1 MKASFAVLLLLL
13 SPGVNWAGGDALLVR
28 KLSFENRM
36 AGGYVV
42 TLEAVVPGESLF
54 GCHRMTINGTYSF
67 WRWKVR
73 RRSPTAPTWK
83 QHRFAVQALAKVNG
97 PFYFGTIGQALERTD
112 EPCTF
117 RSEGLTAEYGTNGS
131 LDITTFYLTS

>member
-1 MKASFAVLLLLL
+1 MKASFAIPLLLL
-13 SPGVNWAGGDALLVR
+13 SPGLSWAGGDALLVR

-54 GCHRMTINGTYSF
+54 GCQRMTVNGTYSF

-73 RRSPTAPTWK
+73 RPSRTAPTWK
-83 QHRFAVQALAKVNG
+83 QHRFAVQALAKVSG
-97 PFYFGTIGQALERTD
+97 PFYFGTIGQALETTD

-117 RSEGLTAEYGTNGS
+117 KSEGLTAYYGTNGL